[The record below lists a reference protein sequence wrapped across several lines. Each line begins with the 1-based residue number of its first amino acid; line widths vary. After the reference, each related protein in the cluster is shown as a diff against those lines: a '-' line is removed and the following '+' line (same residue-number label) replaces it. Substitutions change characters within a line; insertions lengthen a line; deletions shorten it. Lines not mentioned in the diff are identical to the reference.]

1 LPFTFHFLLLLLPM
15 LVEKIVSKQNPLV
28 KRFRRVRLG
37 NETHHVFIEGSR
49 LIDDALHAGVHFE
62 SVAFTATFEASERG
76 GQLIEELTQVRCRGA
91 VITQPILEAIAD
103 TESPQGIVAIVSRP
117 YYELADLFTEA
128 TPLLVIAN
136 GLQDP
141 GNLGS
146 IIRTAEAAGASG
158 LITTRATVS
167 PYNLKAL
174 RASMGSAFR
183 LPIVAH
189 ASEDAIVQMCGEHQV
204 KLIATKATI
213 EPVLED
219 AARAPK
225 VLNHTEADLTV
236 PIAFVLGRE
245 ASGVSA
251 GLMAHTDTFV
261 HIPMAVGIE
270 SLNVAAA
277 AAILL
282 YEAARQRQF
291 QFPLSR

>member
-1 LPFTFHFLLLLLPM
+1 
-15 LVEKIVSKQNPLV
+15 
-28 KRFRRVRLG
+28 
-37 NETHHVFIEGSR
+37 
-49 LIDDALHAGVHFE
+49 
-62 SVAFTATFEASERG
+62 
-76 GQLIEELTQVRCRGA
+76 
-91 VITQPILEAIAD
+91 
-103 TESPQGIVAIVSRP
+103 
-117 YYELADLFTEA
+117 
-128 TPLLVIAN
+128 
-136 GLQDP
+136 
-141 GNLGS
+141 
-146 IIRTAEAAGASG
+146 
-158 LITTRATVS
+158 
-167 PYNLKAL
+167 
-174 RASMGSAFR
+174 MGSAFR

-291 QFPLSR
+291 QFPSSR

>member
-1 LPFTFHFLLLLLPM
+1 M

-49 LIDDALHAGVHFE
+49 LIDDALHADVHFE

-141 GNLGS
+141 GNLAPSFAPQKRQGQ
-146 IIRTAEAAGASG
+146 AG
-158 LITTRATVS
+158 
-167 PYNLKAL
+167 
-174 RASMGSAFR
+174 
-183 LPIVAH
+183 
-189 ASEDAIVQMCGEHQV
+189 
-204 KLIATKATI
+204 
-213 EPVLED
+213 
-219 AARAPK
+219 
-225 VLNHTEADLTV
+225 
-236 PIAFVLGRE
+236 
-245 ASGVSA
+245 
-251 GLMAHTDTFV
+251 
-261 HIPMAVGIE
+261 
-270 SLNVAAA
+270 
-277 AAILL
+277 
-282 YEAARQRQF
+282 
-291 QFPLSR
+291 